1 MFHTDSTESGRPPR
15 LHVGDQAPQ
24 SLPAAGE
31 GASSRPCHGEAGVA
45 GGDVPDGVA
54 GRPRRRGMPCVQSG
68 PDAYGTSGAREAPAR
83 TCRRAGAGSDRSV
96 PGYGIAST
104 CAPTAFDHALPA
116 VASQLV
122 DQVIAPR
129 RPGYVFE
136 GLKEPQL
143 VALVRQSRAALTT
156 DGET

>member
-1 MFHTDSTESGRPPR
+1 MWEGILHAAEAEAQLRGCDRAVRAYDQRGSG
-15 LHVGDQAPQ
+15 
-24 SLPAAGE
+24 S
-31 GASSRPCHGEAGVA
+31 
-45 GGDVPDGVA
+45 
-54 GRPRRRGMPCVQSG
+54 
-68 PDAYGTSGAREAPAR
+68 APAKGLASGDGPHTGIPR
-83 TCRRAGAGSDRSV
+83 PDLRGRGNRPV
-96 PGYGIAST
+96 VGYGIAST

-129 RPGYVFE
+129 RSGYVFE